1 MFKYKFVIVS
11 KDSNTLLTKNDF
23 KNFENIDVEYILNNS
38 TSLTQIYNRQL
49 HQARQKITT
58 DVFYDY
64 LIFIHADARL
74 NLAHLL
80 EHIESVHGKY
90 AIMGLC
96 GTEYVNVSESPLN
109 WFTSSNQRPNARWGS
124 VTHIEINNKTSYFS
138 YDRPNILDHEVG
150 CIDGVCIIF
159 SKEALQS
166 GISFDET
173 FKFDQYDTD
182 LSLQCVMNYKMKLGV
197 LVEQSLVH
205 ASVGKSITTNEFLIH
220 ELDLRRKWKFDIP
233 PNSKLELLLKQIQ
246 QLQLQCQK

>member
-1 MFKYKFVIVS
+1 MFKYKFIIIS
-11 KDSNTLLTKNDF
+11 KDSNTLLTKKDF
-23 KNFENIDVEYILNNS
+23 EKFENIDVEFVLNNS
-38 TSLTQIYNRQL
+38 TPITQIYNQYLFKTRQN
-49 HQARQKITT
+49 IN
-58 DVFYDY
+58 DIIYDY

-74 NLAHLL
+74 DISQLL
-80 EHIESVHGKY
+80 KHIETVHGKY

-96 GTEYVNVSESPLN
+96 GTEYVNVSECPLN
-109 WFTSSNQRPNARWGS
+109 WYTSSAQRPQARWGS
-124 VTHIEINNKTSYFS
+124 VTHIEMNNTTTYFS
-138 YDRPNILDHEVG
+138 QDRPNILDHEVG

-220 ELDLRRKWKFDIP
+220 ELDLRRKWKFGIP

-246 QLQLQCQK
+246 QLQLQRQM